1 MANPSWFNEAYYLNS
16 KLEQLQAS
24 GETAYTNVLQV
35 KAAIEA
41 AGMTVYEH
49 FSNYSLVEQTSPNQY
64 FNTGEYLA
72 AKAAQAGMSVDALLL
87 AFQEAGFTNAYD
99 HFARHGWQEGV
110 NPSNAFDVSDYL
122 AAKAAESGLTV
133 AAVTAAFVAGGFDP
147 ISHYVEYGEDEGVE
161 VTAVP
166 VDEQVEG
173 GNGETFPLTVGMDT
187 VVGTTGN
194 DTITGSYDP
203 INKLHTLSGLD
214 NIDGGAG
221 TDTLTV
227 TDAAGGNIDFTGV
240 TIKNVEVL
248 NVQAAGALASGTPD
262 LTKIAPGLTSATI
275 DVAQGAGLTV
285 TAASTTTLNITND
298 DAVTTVGGGGALVID
313 ADGVV
318 TVGKNAGFAA
328 ADANAFTSVSVTQV
342 LASNTKA
349 DITDN
354 SGAAG
359 AIGSKLTSVTLD
371 GVGAASTLTG
381 DGITTLSL
389 TNSDIAVTVTNTKAH
404 TLGLT
409 VNTLAATAEVI
420 DDTATAVNVTTT
432 GTTAD
437 SEDSTVII
445 DAGKAATITVDGAG
459 DVTLAAAG
467 ADYAALTTFNYTGSG
482 SATADLTAAALLTKV
497 VAGSATGD
505 LNVTVDGIL
514 TSVTTGSGDDTVTI
528 DGTTTTDFDGTLT
541 LGAGSDTVGV
551 ANAGVITATAV
562 VDAGDDSDT
571 LALSI
576 VGVANVGA
584 FKNFENFDV
593 AGLTANFDQAVL
605 NTKNTV
611 ENFIGT
617 DDTGAAITIQNMG
630 AGVGFIVKG
639 DMDSNGAFGTVTAAD
654 VVTLTQA
661 TAGALNITVDVD
673 GAEGDGPIETDAS
686 FVASNATSLTVTFDN
701 QNVDAVANLAEVNL
715 TGTKAT
721 TLAIV
726 SGGSEVSN
734 KVDYTGANDG
744 TNDLLTSVTITG
756 DQALEF
762 DYNTGGKTLK
772 LATVDAA
779 GQTDGGL
786 TFSLDDLTATGT
798 VKLGGGDDVI
808 SFDTAI
814 TTSAATSSSVVTLNG
829 LEKGAEAGLGAQ
841 DGFDVL
847 EFTSAVQA
855 ADITGA
861 AATAAGFSVADGAVT
876 WLGAGPANIA
886 AAVALLDTT
895 LNDDEAVAFDF
906 AGTYYIYGAG
916 ASAGGGSG
924 SDMTD
929 DLLVK
934 LAGVTDVTGLDV
946 AGAGNI
952 YLF

>member
-1 MANPSWFNEAYYLNS
+1 MATVSEQIQQIYIGLLGRAADQAGLDYWAAEINS
-16 KLEQLQAS
+16 GALTLEQLRANIVNEQPEYAAGQGSMTRAQAVADLY
-24 GETAYTNVLQV
+24 ENLFNRQP
-35 KAAIEA
+35 EA
-41 AGMTVYEH
+41 AGLEYWVNGDGA
-49 FSNYSLVEQTSPNQY
+49 SVNIDQLVLALIAGAAAADQLVLDNKTEVA
-64 FNTGEYLA
+64 EYYTA
-72 AKAAQAGMSVDALLL
+72 AAGAEYTADAATAAVDDVDGTRDSVDA
-87 AFQEAGFTNAYD
+87 
-99 HFARHGWQEGV
+99 
-110 NPSNAFDVSDYL
+110 
-122 AAKAAESGLTV
+122 AKTAIDSGTV
-133 AAVTAAFVAGGFDP
+133 ASG
-147 ISHYVEYGEDEGVE
+147 
-161 VTAVP
+161 
-166 VDEQVEG
+166 Q
-173 GNGETFPLTVGMDT
+173 TFMLTVGVDT
-187 VVGTTGN
+187 VVGTAAN
-194 DTITGSYDP
+194 DTITGTYDP

-248 NVQAAGALASGTPD
+248 NVQAAGALASATPN

-285 TAASTTTLNITND
+285 TAATTTTLNITND

-342 LASNTKA
+342 LASNSKA

-381 DGITTLSL
+381 DGITSLSL

-409 VNTLAATAEVI
+409 VNTLAASAEVI

-437 SEDSTVII
+437 SKGSTVII

-482 SATADLTAAALLTKV
+482 SATADLKGAALLTKV

-528 DGTTTTDFDGTLT
+528 DGGTTTDFDGTLT

-551 ANAGVITATAV
+551 ANGGVITADAV

-593 AGLTANFDQAVL
+593 AAITADFDQDVL

-617 DDTGAAITIQNMG
+617 AATGAAVTIQNMG

-639 DMDSNGAFGTVTAAD
+639 DMDTNGIFGAATA
-654 VVTLTQA
+654 VETVTLTQA

-673 GAEGDGPIETDAS
+673 GAEGDGVIETDAS

-715 TGTKAT
+715 TGTKAA

-744 TNDLLTSVTITG
+744 TNELLTSVTVTG
-756 DQALEF
+756 DQALTF
-762 DYNTGGKTLK
+762 DYTSSGKTLK
-772 LATVDAA
+772 LASVDAS

-814 TTSAATSSSVVTLNG
+814 DTTAATSASVVTLNG

-847 EFTSAVQA
+847 VFAGAVQA
-855 ADITGA
+855 GDVVVAD
-861 AATAAGFSVADGAVT
+861 AAGFVSTDGLVT
-876 WLGAGPANIA
+876 FTGAGPANLA
-886 AAVALLDTT
+886 AAIALFDAELSI
-895 LNDDEAVAFDF
+895 NEAVVFNF
-906 AGTYYIYGAG
+906 AGTNYIYGAG
-916 ASAGGGSG
+916 AAVGDTS
-924 SDMTD
+924 D

-934 LAGVTDVTGLDV
+934 LAGVTDITGLDV